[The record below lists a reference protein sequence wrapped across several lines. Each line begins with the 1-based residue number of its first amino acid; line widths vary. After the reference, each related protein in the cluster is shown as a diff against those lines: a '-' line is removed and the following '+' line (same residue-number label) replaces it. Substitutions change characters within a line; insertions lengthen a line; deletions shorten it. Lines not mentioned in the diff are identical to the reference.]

1 MELKKWEKS
10 VDFYKQQYFISD
22 EDLNCIRQAGEQIM
36 DQMRWAY
43 DQLYDWMRQHK
54 RYEKYYTEELISLL
68 AEEEELFWTDIVLG
82 RLSNDYI
89 HTEAVYGLEFAKM
102 NIPLEGY
109 VGALV
114 AFHEFIRQSYVRK
127 GVQSFELMS
136 AFKKFTQ
143 VSIDVVT
150 EVYQDIISHQLE
162 EQNKALRERS
172 TPVAQIA
179 ENVLLLPL
187 VGFIDSKRA
196 KDMMES
202 MLSNIAK
209 EQAKVF
215 ILDISGVAIVD
226 TAVANH
232 LIKMTKASRL
242 MGCHCIISGI
252 SGPIAQTIV
261 ELGIQIDE
269 IDTRGSMRDALAA
282 ALNRN
287 L

>member
-1 MELKKWEKS
+1 MELKQWDKS
-10 VDFYKQQYFISD
+10 VAFYKKQYFISE
-22 EDLNCIRQAGEQIM
+22 EDLDCMRQAGEQIM

-54 RYEKYYTEELISLL
+54 RYKNYYTEELIGLL
-68 AEEEELFWTDIVLG
+68 AEEEELFWADIVLG
-82 RLSNDYI
+82 RLSDEYI

-109 VGALV
+109 VGTLV
-114 AFHEFIRQSYVRK
+114 AFHEFIRQAYVRK

-150 EVYQDIISHQLE
+150 EVYQDIISRQLE
-162 EQNKALRERS
+162 EQNEALRERS
-172 TPVAQIA
+172 TPVAPIA
-179 ENVLLLPL
+179 KNVLLLPL

-196 KDMMES
+196 QDMMEA
-202 MLSNIAK
+202 MLTNIA
-209 EQAKVF
+209 EQQAKVF
-215 ILDISGVAIVD
+215 ILDISGVTIVD

-232 LIKMTKASRL
+232 LIKMTKASHL
-242 MGCHCIISGI
+242 MGCHCIISGV
-252 SGPIAQTIV
+252 SGLIAQTIV

-269 IDTRGSMRDALAA
+269 IDTRANMRDALAA